1 MKRIVIVL
9 GTALL
14 LNEINLPTTFLADA
28 SFSFRHIIFQTKMR
42 TYGQT
47 EGPESDDYI
56 LCLRGALKAQ
66 NPKTR
71 KFFVLNN
78 Q

>member
-28 SFSFRHIIFQTKMR
+28 SFGFRHIFQTKMR

-47 EGPESDDYI
+47 DGPESDDYI
-56 LCLRGALKAQ
+56 LCLRRALKAQ